1 MKKLCVLYIYHEQW
15 RESERF
21 QKISE
26 NKKIPPRDSLTEKNN
41 AFIFK
46 QDSFKKAK
54 IPSYQ
59 KKIIIIKAKQNDRF

>member
-26 NKKIPPRDSLTEKNN
+26 NKKIPPRDSLTEKN

>member
-1 MKKLCVLYIYHEQW
+1 MSSGERVRDFKK
-15 RESERF
+15 F
-21 QKISE
+21 QKI
-26 NKKIPPRDSLTEKNN
+26 KKIPPRDSLTEKN

-59 KKIIIIKAKQNDRF
+59 KKIIILKAKQNDRF

>member
-26 NKKIPPRDSLTEKNN
+26 NKKNPAPRQFNRKKPRSFLGKTASK
-41 AFIFK
+41 K
-46 QDSFKKAK
+46 QK
-54 IPSYQ
+54 YQ
-59 KKIIIIKAKQNDRF
+59 VTKRKS

>member
-1 MKKLCVLYIYHEQW
+1 MSSGERVRDFKK
-15 RESERF
+15 F
-21 QKISE
+21 QKI
-26 NKKIPPRDSLTEKNN
+26 KKIPPRDSLTEKIN

-59 KKIIIIKAKQNDRF
+59 KKTIIIKAKQNDRF

>member
-1 MKKLCVLYIYHEQW
+1 MSSGERVRDFKK
-15 RESERF
+15 F
-21 QKISE
+21 QKI
-26 NKKIPPRDSLTEKNN
+26 KKIPPRDSLTEKNN

>member
-26 NKKIPPRDSLTEKNN
+26 NKKIPPRDSLTEKN

-59 KKIIIIKAKQNDRF
+59 KKIIIIKAKQNDR

>member
-26 NKKIPPRDSLTEKNN
+26 NKKNPAPRQFNRKKN

-59 KKIIIIKAKQNDRF
+59 KKIIIIKAKQDDRF